1 MKFQN
6 FDNNSYIKQWLKGRE
21 GGKITFD
28 ETAPTYPTDDERFQ
42 AEIHLLSFEM
52 ISCFG

>member
-42 AEIHLLSFEM
+42 AVNC
-52 ISCFG
+52 ISACYPLK